1 MAIITVDNIISSLKK
16 SPEYSGDIKKRGN
29 QIKVY
34 LNISIKAPNE
44 RIKKL
49 EEIKEYLKN
58 DIPAIANTIAYN
70 KRPPKG
76 ASSIG
81 RLEILR
87 NGMNPITIEVKPIPK
102 LPLNIAWRLNEE
114 MLPEIAMEYY
124 SYAAED
130 GGKFKIKLTDGRKSI
145 IINDVKS
152 VVRVGGKN
160 KKVDVLISTNAETK
174 YKISMKMPKF
184 KTWQNGANSST
195 LATTEATKVL
205 NNISNLAGAFS
216 KPNSK
221 VSVESIE
228 REVIEFC
235 FGGYGENKVDYI
247 ITSNFPNISPSKSFV
262 YDNENKVLTINV
274 DKIYSRNSQDQ
285 EELRE
290 DCYMLIEKDRGSNI
304 SSKYPGFKISYVSKS
319 IADNALPGKR

>member
-1 MAIITVDNIISSLKK
+1 MAITVDDILSSLKK
-16 SPEYSGDIKKRGN
+16 SSEYSSDIRKKGN
-29 QIKVY
+29 QIKIY

-87 NGMNPITIEVKPIPK
+87 NGMNPITIEIKPIPK
-102 LPLNIAWRLNEE
+102 LPLDITWRLNEE

-130 GGKFKIKLTDGRKSI
+130 GSKFKIKLTDGRKSI
-145 IINDVKS
+145 IIDDVKS

-160 KKVDVLISTNAETK
+160 KKADVIISTNADKEH
-174 YKISMKMPKF
+174 KISMKLPEF
-184 KTWQNGANSST
+184 QTWQSYANFST
-195 LATTEATKVL
+195 LARTEATKVL
-205 NNISNLAGAFS
+205 DNIPNLIGVFS
-216 KPNSK
+216 KDTSK
-221 VSVESIE
+221 VSVKAIVS
-228 REVIEFC
+228 EVVDFC
-235 FGGYGENKVDYI
+235 FGGVGDNKVDYI

-274 DKIYSRNSQDQ
+274 DKIYTRNAQDY
-285 EELRE
+285 EELRKN
-290 DCYMLIEKDRGSNI
+290 CYMLIGKDRTSYIG
-304 SSKYPGFKISYVSKS
+304 SKYPGFKISYVPKS